1 MKLLKKVAKLSKKEK
16 YILAC
21 SFGPDSMALFHY
33 LISNGYNFEV
43 AHVNYHILKQAN
55 EDEKGIKDYAKR
67 FNIPVHVLSTFMPD
81 DVNEE
86 IWAREVRYKYFE
98 ELGLR
103 LGVKNILVAHNEGD
117 NIETFLLQKERGG
130 NFLKYGLER
139 IKKRGYI
146 KLIRPLLKIKKDDL
160 EMYCQINN
168 VPFSID
174 PSNYDTKFKR
184 NKIRAYLR
192 EKSEQDKNA
201 ILSEIKVKNL
211 QNKNIFKKFSG
222 LGVPKYIN
230 TNLPIFDEVDDKTL
244 QLLLISLLDNYNL
257 FLPIS
262 LGRSKN
268 LLETIKLKKTHH
280 LEKINDQ
287 YYLSLDYG
295 IVRVIKKPKTYSYVL
310 TSYEEKNCIFQVN
323 KKSKYSIL
331 INDSFP
337 LTIKPAIEGKEY
349 LWQGMVLKVNR
360 EFISRKMP
368 LYIRNIWPGIYDK
381 NGKLIYVP
389 RYQEKVKKNGLLKFK
404 LKELL

>member
-33 LISNGYNFEV
+33 LINNGYNFEI

-55 EDEKGIKDYAKR
+55 DDEKGIKDYAKQ
-67 FNIPVHVLSTFMPD
+67 FNVPVHVLSTFMPS

-86 IWAREVRYKYFE
+86 MWAREIRYKYFE
-98 ELGLR
+98 ELGLQ
-103 LGVKNILVAHNEGD
+103 LGIKNILIAHNEGD
-117 NIETFLLQKERGG
+117 NIETYLLQKERGG
-130 NFLKYGLER
+130 TFLRYGLEKV
-139 IKKRGYI
+139 KKRGNV

-160 EMYCQINN
+160 EMYCRIND

-174 PSNYDTKFKR
+174 PSNYDVKFKR
-184 NKIRAYLR
+184 NKIRADLR
-192 EKSEQDKNA
+192 DKTDLDKKA
-201 ILSEIKVKNL
+201 ILVEIKEKNL
-211 QNKNIFKKFSG
+211 QNKYTFRKFKE
-222 LGVPKYIN
+222 LGIPKYIN
-230 TNLPIFDEVDDKTL
+230 TTLPIFNEVDDKIL
-244 QLLLISLLDNYNL
+244 QLLLISLLEKHNL

-295 IVRVIKKPKTYSYVL
+295 IVRVIKKAKTYNYVL

-349 LWQGMVLKVNR
+349 LWQGMMLKVNR